1 MKKTLLIVDDEESIR
16 IPYQAQFED
25 EGYRV
30 LLAENGEQALNI
42 FWDDK
47 PDLVILDIQMPGMN
61 GLETLRQMKTIDA
74 AVPVI
79 LCTAYPAYMG
89 DISCWAS
96 EEYII
101 KSGDL
106 TGLKAA
112 ARKYLGE

>member
-1 MKKTLLIVDDEESIR
+1 MKTLLIVDDEESIR
-16 IPYQAQFED
+16 ILYQVEFED
-25 EGYRV
+25 DGYRV
-30 LLAENGEQALNI
+30 LLAEGGEQALKI

-47 PDLVILDIQMPGMN
+47 PDLVILDIQMSGMN

-79 LCTAYPAYMG
+79 LCTAYPNYME

-106 TGLKAA
+106 TGLKTVV
-112 ARKYLGE
+112 RKYLGE

>member
-1 MKKTLLIVDDEESIR
+1 MKTLLVVDDEESIR
-16 IPYQAQFED
+16 ILYQAEFED
-25 EGYRV
+25 DGYRV
-30 LLAENGEQALNI
+30 LLAENGEEAVKI

-61 GLETLRQMKTIDA
+61 GLEALRQMKSIDA

-79 LCTAYPAYMG
+79 LCTAYPNYME
-89 DISCWAS
+89 DITCWAS

-112 ARKYLGE
+112 ARQYLGE

>member
-1 MKKTLLIVDDEESIR
+1 MKKTLLIVDDEASILD
-16 IPYQAQFED
+16 IYQAEFED
-25 EGYRV
+25 DGYRV
-30 LLAENGEQALNI
+30 LLAEDGEQALKI

-74 AVPVI
+74 AVPVL
-79 LCTAYPAYMG
+79 LCTAYPNYME
-89 DISCWAS
+89 DIASWAS

-112 ARKYLGE
+112 ARRYLGE